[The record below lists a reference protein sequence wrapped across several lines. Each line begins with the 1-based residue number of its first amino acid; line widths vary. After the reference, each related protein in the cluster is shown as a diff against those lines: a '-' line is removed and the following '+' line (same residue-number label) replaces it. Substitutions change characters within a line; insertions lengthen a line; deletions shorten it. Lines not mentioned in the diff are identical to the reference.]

1 MSLKI
6 VAMKYQNIMFVALL
20 GAVLLFSSC
29 EKDCEKDNRS
39 TFRLINET
47 GTLVDVRLSEPNFDG
62 QEFRLSRGETKDVFV
77 YVGFSDDVGRD
88 WDSGYQT
95 QISYDVQGD
104 GEEWLSL
111 PVIITGPCDLLE
123 VTLQ

>member
-1 MSLKI
+1 
-6 VAMKYQNIMFVALL
+6 MKYQNIILLALI
-20 GAVLLFSSC
+20 GASLFLSSC
-29 EKDCEKDNRS
+29 EKDCEKENRS

-95 QISYDVQGD
+95 QISYDIQGD
-104 GEEWLSL
+104 GEEWLGL

-123 VTLQ
+123 ITLE